1 MNFDQFKKAINRFKE
16 MQDAYKDVTADRT
29 KIEQDAIQDSL
40 VKRFEYTL
48 ENAWKS
54 CKRYLK
60 EEGFLEASTGSPK
73 SIMRLAGEAG
83 IIGNVENWIHY
94 INARQSTYHDYSE
107 QKAKEILAVA
117 DDFYK
122 DAIELYQYMSNLK
135 KVHCHLG

>member
-48 ENAWKS
+48 ETAWKS